1 MQQYGLSHDETA
13 LVGRDRELARLRS
26 LEAKSRAGSLQ
37 VALLAGEPGLG
48 KTRLLRE
55 IARCARQQGTTVL
68 EGGASDAEGMPPYLP
83 FLEALGQHIRS
94 ASTDELRAQAGTM
107 VSVLATILPELSLR
121 LGESVSSYPLPP
133 EQARLRLFE
142 AVGVFLSAIATPRP
156 LLLILDDLHWSDRAS
171 LDLLCHVAQHQTNTR
186 LLIVGAYR
194 DGELMQRA
202 AFERALTELA
212 RLRLLTPITL
222 APLTATAVAALA
234 SGYLG
239 AAVDPAVSRLLAAQ
253 SEGNPFLAEELLRG
267 WLESGAL
274 AQQQDGGA
282 FYLVAPH
289 PPLLPPSILNAVR
302 QRLARL
308 APATAE
314 LLRCASIIGRT
325 FDLALLARVTGQD
338 EESAEEC
345 LHEAVQARLIHQLP
359 PTATTAPTP
368 FAFSHDTIRQC
379 LYQEV
384 RAVRRLRLH
393 TRIGQE
399 LELRLARAHA
409 STSAQQ
415 LAELAFHFARSG
427 EVERGATYSQ
437 RAAQQA
443 LQTYAPAE
451 AMAHQQTALQLLS
464 ADDPRRGPWLLELG
478 AAALLASA
486 WQEAIDAFQC
496 AQEWGRRHGEQ
507 HLIGCAA
514 LGLGRAYWRQ
524 ERIGPARLALEQAVA
539 ELSAQTTAETVEAL
553 VELGSLL
560 ILSLHQQEAALT
572 CLERALDLARQL
584 GERRLEAA
592 ACRALG
598 NLLVRTNQ
606 IESGLPLLEQA
617 LSLAIS
623 LGEALEVSECCAC
636 LTMAYGWHGALD
648 RRAQLF
654 PLWLEYARRCHDPY
668 QLRHLYTHLA
678 SSYALRSQWAE
689 ADEALDRSQSVVEEL
704 ASPEPAAL
712 LQWTR
717 GLLLAPRGHLSEAED
732 LIKTALVW
740 YRQHASQSLAWWL
753 GGLGFVQ
760 AIQGKQQEARTCLAE
775 LETLVA
781 PLPAESMPLAHALCF
796 MAATSAVLADQT
808 WATRLYPRLLPF
820 RGQFHSFLVDRLL
833 GELALLTGETA
844 AAETHLARAEAAARR
859 LSLSFELAA
868 TLGTQSFL
876 VLVRDG
882 PQGIAQARLRLEEAV
897 ALSISTGTP
906 TLAQLL
912 QQQWQEWVHPHER
925 AAGRPDRSTRLA
937 HQPLP
942 AGLSAREG
950 QVLRLVAQG
959 KSNRQ
964 IAEILVISERT
975 VANHLRN
982 IFNKT
987 GVDNRAAAAV
997 FAIRHGLLD

>member
-1 MQQYGLSHDETA
+1 MQDHSFFEATT
-13 LVGRDRELARLRS
+13 LVGRERELARLRS
-26 LEAKSRAGSLQ
+26 LEEKSRAGGLQ
-37 VALLAGEPGLG
+37 VALIAGEPGIG

-68 EGGASDAEGMPPYLP
+68 QGGASGTEGMPPYLP

-94 ASTDELRAQAGTM
+94 VPADELRSQAGAM
-107 VSVLATILPELSLR
+107 ASVLATILPELSLR
-121 LGESVSSYPLPP
+121 LEGSASSYPLPP

-142 AVGVFLSAIATPRP
+142 AVGLFLNAIATPRP
-156 LLLILDDLHWSDRAS
+156 LLLVLDDLHWSDQAS
-171 LDLLCHVAQHQTNTR
+171 LDLLCHLAQHQPTAR
-186 LLIVGAYR
+186 LLILGAYR
-194 DGELMQRA
+194 EGEIMHRS
-202 AFERALTELA
+202 AFERALAELE
-212 RLRLLTPITL
+212 RLRLLTTMIL
-222 APLTATAVAALA
+222 APLTAEAVAELA

-239 AAVDPAVSRLLAAQ
+239 AAVDPAVSSLLAAQ
-253 SEGNPFLAEELLRG
+253 SEGNPFLAEELLRD
-267 WLESGAL
+267 WLESEAI
-274 AQQQDGGA
+274 AQKEDGGA
-282 FYLVAPH
+282 FCLLAPN
-289 PPLLPPSILNAVR
+289 PSSLPSSILNAVR

-308 APATAE
+308 APATVE
-314 LLRCASIIGRT
+314 LLRSASIIGRT
-325 FDLALLARVTGQD
+325 FDVTLLARVTELD
-338 EESAEEC
+338 EESVEE
-345 LHEAVQARLIHQLP
+345 LLYEARQARLIYQLP
-359 PTATTAPTP
+359 ATAAAVPTH
-368 FAFSHDTIRQC
+368 FAFSHDTIREC

-399 LELRLARAHA
+399 LEQRQPPLNAPA
-409 STSAQQ
+409 SAQQ

-427 EVERGATYSQ
+427 DTGRGAAYSQ

-451 AMAHQQTALQLLS
+451 AMAHQHMALQLLS

-478 AAALLASA
+478 RAALLAAA
-486 WQEAIDAFQC
+486 WQEAIDAFQG
-496 AQEWGRRHGEQ
+496 AQEWGRRRANQ
-507 HLIGCAA
+507 YVAGCAA

-524 ERIGPARLALEQAVA
+524 ERIASARLALEQAA
-539 ELSAQTTAETVEAL
+539 TALSAQTTAETVEAL

-560 ILSLHQQEAALT
+560 ILSLHQQEEART
-572 CLERALDLARQL
+572 CLEHALALSRQL
-584 GERRLEAA
+584 GEQRLEAA

-598 NLLVRTNQ
+598 NLLVRCNQ
-606 IESGLPLLEQA
+606 MERGLPLLEQA
-617 LSLAIS
+617 LSLALS

-678 SSYALRSQWAE
+678 SSYALHSKWPEAEEALARSQ
-689 ADEALDRSQSVVEEL
+689 LIVEQL
-704 ASPEPAAL
+704 ASPEPVAL

-717 GLLLAPRGHLSEAED
+717 GLLLAPRGQLAEAEA
-732 LIKTALVW
+732 LIKAALVW
-740 YRQHASQSLAWWL
+740 YRQLSPQSLAWWL

-760 AIQGKQQEARTCLAE
+760 AIQGKQQEAQVCLVE
-775 LETLVA
+775 LEALVA
-781 PLPAESMPLAHALCF
+781 SLPEESMPLAHALCF
-796 MAATSAVLADQT
+796 MAATSAVLADQS
-808 WATRLYPRLLPF
+808 WAARLYPRLLPF

-833 GELALLTGETA
+833 GALALLTGETA
-844 AAETHLARAEAAARR
+844 AAEAHLARAEAAARR
-859 LSLSFELAA
+859 LASFELAA

-876 VLVRDG
+876 VLARDG
-882 PQGIAQARLRLEEAV
+882 SQGMAQARALLEEAI
-897 ALSISTGTP
+897 ALSNSTGNP
-906 TLAQLL
+906 ALVQLL
-912 QQQWQEWVHPHER
+912 QHQWQGWACQREQ
-925 AAGRPDRSTRLA
+925 AASLTRPTLP
-937 HQPLP
+937 PLP
-942 AGLSAREG
+942 AGLSRREV
-950 QVLRLVAQG
+950 QVLRFVAQG

-975 VANHLRN
+975 VANHLRS